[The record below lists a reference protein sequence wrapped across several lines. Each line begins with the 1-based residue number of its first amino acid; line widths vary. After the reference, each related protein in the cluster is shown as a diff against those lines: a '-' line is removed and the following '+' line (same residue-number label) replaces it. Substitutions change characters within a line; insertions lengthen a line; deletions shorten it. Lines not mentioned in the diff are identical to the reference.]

1 MSGRPTFFASA
12 LRVFDFSLG
21 QMLWSR
27 RSVFLALLVG
37 APVLLAVAVR
47 IFAAAGW
54 LPQEMNEARAI
65 AAQILRLPPSPLP
78 RRPAQR
84 ICRIPKLLPLA
95 IVS

>member
-1 MSGRPTFFASA
+1 MTSRPTVLSSA

-37 APVLLAVAVR
+37 APVLLAVVVR

-54 LPQEMNEARAI
+54 LPVLNGANKKEDKDKER
-65 AAQILRLPPSPLP
+65 
-78 RRPAQR
+78 
-84 ICRIPKLLPLA
+84 
-95 IVS
+95 